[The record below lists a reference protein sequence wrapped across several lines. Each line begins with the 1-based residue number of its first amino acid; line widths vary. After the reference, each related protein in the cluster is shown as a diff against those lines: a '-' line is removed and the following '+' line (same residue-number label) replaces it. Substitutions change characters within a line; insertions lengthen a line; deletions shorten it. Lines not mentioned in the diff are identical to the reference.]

1 VKLEEW
7 RFTVGRGDISAHE
20 KEEHN
25 QNLMA
30 TEFERV
36 RIA

>member
-7 RFTVGRGDISAHE
+7 RFTVGLGDISAPE

-25 QNLMA
+25 QNVMA
-30 TEFERV
+30 T
-36 RIA
+36 